1 MRPMPDMPGP
11 WILNV
16 GGRAYGPYTSE
27 QMRVFASEGR
37 LVAMSQVARAG
48 ETEFRNALD
57 DPDLGS
63 LFMPSKSP
71 STALAEPMR
80 PREPERQGGFGKLD
94 GGAKDGADAGPVTSH
109 LIIISDMKSRSSHG
123 LEEEIVKLGHACPVF
138 PQVWILNTEQTVNA
152 VRNVLIQQ
160 LGKLDLLL
168 VIDASHDKAAW
179 FNFGPE
185 MDARIRRTWARQ
197 TNGRAMV

>member
-1 MRPMPDMPGP
+1 MSYVIAAPEA
-11 WILNV
+11 LAAAASNV
-16 GGRAYGPYTSE
+16 AAVGSTIGAANAAAATPTS
-27 QMRVFASEGR
+27 
-37 LVAMSQVARAG
+37 
-48 ETEFRNALD
+48 
-57 DPDLGS
+57 
-63 LFMPSKSP
+63 
-71 STALAEPMR
+71 ALAEPLR

-94 GGAKDGADAGPVTSH
+94 GVSKDGDAGPAISH
-109 LIIISDMKSRSSHG
+109 LIIVSDMKSRSIHG
-123 LEEEIVKLGHACPVF
+123 LEEEIVKLGQACPVF

-185 MDARIRRTWARQ
+185 MDARIRRLWARQ
-197 TNGRAMV
+197 ANGKATA

>member
-1 MRPMPDMPGP
+1 MPDMPGP
-11 WILNV
+11 WILNI
-16 GGRAYGPYTSE
+16 GGRAYGPYSAE

-48 ETEFRNALD
+48 ETEFHNALD
-57 DPDLGS
+57 DPGLML
-63 LFMPSKSP
+63 LFMPSKPPTS
-71 STALAEPMR
+71 ALAEPLR

-94 GGAKDGADAGPVTSH
+94 GVSKDGDAGPAISH
-109 LIIISDMKSRSSHG
+109 LIIVSDMKSRSIHG
-123 LEEEIVKLGHACPVF
+123 LEEEIVKLGQACPVF

-185 MDARIRRTWARQ
+185 MDARIRRLWARQ
-197 TNGRAMV
+197 ANGKATA